1 MGGDPIKAGLVQ
13 SFNRPGGNVTGVS
26 ILTNQL
32 EAKRFGL
39 LRELVPGLPLMG
51 MLINRDFRPAA
62 VQLEE
67 VEKAARTVN
76 QRIVVATASND
87 EELTDAFEKLI
98 AAHVGALLVAAAP
111 FFDTK
116 RDRIVNFAA
125 DQRLPAIYQFRE
137 YASAGGL
144 LSYGVSLTDGY
155 RQFGTYAASI
165 LNGANPATLP
175 VQQSI
180 KFELVLNLKTARALK
195 LDIPPTLLALADEVI
210 E

>member
-1 MGGDPIKAGLVQ
+1 MRLASTCRRRCSPAPTR
-13 SFNRPGGNVTGVS
+13 SSNEATGVHH
-26 ILTNQL
+26 
-32 EAKRFGL
+32 
-39 LRELVPGLPLMG
+39 
-51 MLINRDFRPAA
+51 AA
-62 VQLEE
+62 WCCDYCQTTSRRR
-67 VEKAARTVN
+67 AGGGGQTGSG
-76 QRIVVATASND
+76 RIVCIGQSSYGTA
-87 EELTDAFEKLI
+87 TDAFLDELRR
-98 AAHVGALLVAAAP
+98 AGFV
-111 FFDTK
+111 DTR

-195 LDIPPTLLALADEVI
+195 LELPPTLLALADEVI